1 MASLNDINNNPL
13 VSIIV
18 NCYNGESYLEE
29 CLTSIQNQT
38 YPNWEV
44 IFWDNHSTDNSK
56 QIFKKFTDKRF
67 KYYLSPAHMYLYEAR
82 DLAVKASSGD
92 FITFCDVDDFWA
104 KNRLEFQIPLFANK
118 NIGIVYCN
126 QWLLNNKTKKK
137 TKLKKGTLLKGN
149 LFSDIISKKTS
160 VTILTAII
168 RKSEY
173 LNLDIGF
180 NKNYQIIGDFDF
192 FVRISKKCTYDCV
205 QEPLVFYRLHEN
217 NFTRKN
223 RELELA
229 EFEKWHHNIK
239 SFLSDK
245 ELKLIKEMILYKK
258 ITVLILKKQLMNSFK
273 HILKYP
279 NNFKK
284 IKLLLALGLPTS
296 ILDKLKNF

>member
-13 VSIIV
+13 VSVIV

-38 YPNWEV
+38 YQNWEV
-44 IFWDNHSTDNSK
+44 IFWDNHSTDSSK

-67 KYYLSPAHMYLYEAR
+67 KYYLSPAHMNLYEAR

-92 FITFCDVDDFWA
+92 FITFCDVDDFWE
-104 KNRLEFQIPLFANK
+104 KNRLQFPIPLFKNK

-137 TKLKKGTLLKGN
+137 TKLNKGTLLRGN
-149 LFSDIISKKTS
+149 LFSEIISKKTS
-160 VTILTAII
+160 VTILTAIV

-173 LNLDIGF
+173 LNLDTGF

-223 RELELA
+223 RELEL
-229 EFEKWHHNIK
+229 EELEKWHHNIK
-239 SFLSDK
+239 SLLSDK
-245 ELKLIKEMILYKK
+245 ELGLIKEMILYKK
-258 ITVLILKKQLMNSFK
+258 ITVLIFKKQLTNSFK
-273 HILKYP
+273 YILKYP

-284 IKLLLALGLPTS
+284 IKLLLALSLPTS
-296 ILDKLKNF
+296 ILEKLKDF

>member
-13 VSIIV
+13 VSVIV

-29 CLTSIQNQT
+29 CLISIQNQT
-38 YPNWEV
+38 YQNWEV
-44 IFWDNHSTDNSK
+44 IFWDNHSTDSSK

-67 KYYLSPAHMYLYEAR
+67 KYYLSPTHMHLYEAR

-104 KNRLEFQIPLFANK
+104 ENRLELPIPLFKNK
-118 NIGIVYCN
+118 NTAIVYCN

-137 TKLKKGTLLKGN
+137 TKLKKNTLLKGN

-173 LNLDIGF
+173 LNLDTGF

-192 FVRISKKCTYDCV
+192 FVRISKKCIYDCV

-223 RELELA
+223 RELEL
-229 EFEKWHHNIK
+229 EELKKWHHNIK

-245 ELKLIKEMILYKK
+245 ELRSIEEIILYKK
-258 ITVLILKKQLMNSFK
+258 ITILIFKKQLVNSFK

-284 IKLLLALGLPTS
+284 IKLLLALSLPTS
-296 ILDKLKNF
+296 ILDKLKDF